1 MTLRCVTLLMGSQKE
16 LMHVNMIQ
24 HFRSGNP
31 AALTV
36 IVPSVDMLGHAAYQ
50 PRDDSFGLK
59 DHLAAIQDGI
69 ATKMIATDRYLSVMK
84 NREPKWNATAKM
96 YQLDFHGRATLA
108 SCKNVQLTDVGGN
121 GNDARLLVGKVG
133 DNTFNVDFSTPFS
146 ALQAFGFALVVFE
159 SSRGSSLMYSLAQ
172 GLGRAA
178 RPLHS
183 HGSSRVC
190 EQKKGSTSEATVEQ
204 AVQSL

>member
-1 MTLRCVTLLMGSQKE
+1 
-16 LMHVNMIQ
+16 MHINVIQ
-24 HFRSGNP
+24 HFRSRNP
-31 AALTV
+31 AALEV

-50 PRDDSFGLK
+50 PRDDHVGLK
-59 DHLAAIQDGI
+59 DHLAASQSASNQDGQK
-69 ATKMIATDRYLSVMK
+69 ALTDRHLSVMK
-84 NREPKWNATAKM
+84 NREPKWNTEAKM

-108 SCKNVQLTDVGGN
+108 SCKNVQLTDVGGK

-146 ALQAFGFALVVFE
+146 ALQAFGFSLVVFE

-172 GLGRAA
+172 GVGRAA
-178 RPLHS
+178 RPLHLR
-183 HGSSRVC
+183 GSSRAR
-190 EQKKGSTSEATVEQ
+190 EQTGSLSQPTGGQ